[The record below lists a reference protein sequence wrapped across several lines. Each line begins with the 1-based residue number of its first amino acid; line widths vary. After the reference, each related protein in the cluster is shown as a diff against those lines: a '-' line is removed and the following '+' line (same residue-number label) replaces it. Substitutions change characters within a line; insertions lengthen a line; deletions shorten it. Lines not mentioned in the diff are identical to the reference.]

1 MKILVTGATGFVGY
15 FLCLVAEKLNWSVV
29 AAIRSSTDSSILPD
43 TVDRL
48 RIDSLAEDISHENL
62 VGVDAVIYLAARV
75 HVMNDADENP
85 IEAYRVINTNAP
97 LILAEKAAQAGVH
110 RFIYLSSI
118 KVNGE
123 GSLDRHTI
131 YTEEDKP
138 FAKLDPYGQSKWE
151 AEIGLRKIASSTP
164 LEVVILRPPL
174 VYGPGVKA
182 NFCRLL
188 NLVQNYPIIPLG
200 NINNVRSLIYVEN
213 LVDSIIT
220 CVTHPNAGNQTFLVS
235 DSQDLSTSELIV
247 KIRAALDSKAIFLPL
262 PVSSML
268 WLGQLTGESAVL
280 QRLLGSLVVD
290 SKKIK
295 ETLNWSPPFTLEQG
309 LAKTCAWFKS
319 Q

>member
-1 MKILVTGATGFVGY
+1 MKILVTGATGFVGC
-15 FLCLVAEKLNWSVV
+15 FLCLAAEKLNWSVV
-29 AAIRSSTDSSILPD
+29 AAIRSSTDPSILPD

-48 RIDSLAEDISHENL
+48 RVDSLAEDISHEDL

-85 IEAYRVINTNAP
+85 IEAYRAINTSAP

-123 GSLDRHTI
+123 GSLDSHTI

-182 NFCRLL
+182 NFCQLL
-188 NLVQNYPIIPLG
+188 NLVQSYPIIPLG

-213 LVDSIIT
+213 LVDSIIA

-235 DSQDLSTSELIV
+235 DSQDISTSELIV
-247 KIRAALDSKAIFLPL
+247 KIRAALDSNAILVPL
-262 PVSSML
+262 PVSTML
-268 WLGQLTGESAVL
+268 WLGQLTGKSAVL

-309 LAKTCAWFKS
+309 LAKTSAWFKS